1 MKEFPINTH
10 RFDPYKNFKFTV
22 WSGQDMVAA
31 VSKVSALKRTTEVVS
46 HRHGGDNTTP
56 VLSPGNSK
64 FEPVTLERG
73 VTFAREFEVWAKN
86 VFDVDGPGGMSLLNY
101 KRDLTI
107 KLQNLAGDDVLVYT
121 VKRCWVSEYVA
132 LPELD
137 ANGNGAA
144 FEHVILQNEGFV
156 RDVSVKEK
164 KET

>member
-1 MKEFPINTH
+1 
-10 RFDPYKNFKFTV
+10 FKFTV